1 MNHSGS
7 DPGFE
12 TDLVLA
18 PDDDMAIV
26 QLTNTNT
33 APVGAITAATLDL
46 LLGLEPTAPKTPIV
60 VPLARTLASE
70 GQAAAVAQYRRLQE
84 TQPEAY
90 DTRPSR
96 FADAVWGAIEVH
108 RPDAVRPLLE
118 LWITL
123 QPEAS
128 EAHEM
133 LGWADFV
140 VGDRERAAASLRR
153 ALELDG
159 ENEHAKQLLE
169 RLA

>member
-1 MNHSGS
+1 M
-7 DPGFE
+7 
-12 TDLVLA
+12 
-18 PDDDMAIV
+18 
-26 QLTNTNT
+26 
-33 APVGAITAATLDL
+33 
-46 LLGLEPTAPKTPIV
+46 
-60 VPLARTLASE
+60 PLARTLASE

-128 EAHEM
+128 EEHEM

-153 ALELDG
+153 AIELDEETRTPSSYRAPG
-159 ENEHAKQLLE
+159 LKTIRE
-169 RLA
+169 RTRIEIRHLRSFADRLCWCLWRPGSKVGYDRQRV